1 MYIVIYIQNIIQS
14 NTSIREDQMAGQS
27 NFSSIFVKWVPDEM
41 TEDDALKFFSE
52 HGRIDRIEIVKK
64 MKDGKKIGRMMFV
77 HFLEWAEDTY
87 LAANI
92 EQQHPQ
98 PFDVE
103 YIVKRNNPVSD
114 EWYKK
119 KYVLKCCI
127 NLCAIPKPREGTLS
141 STVFDQLSA
150 KLQEMWKF
158 YDADISELRTENER
172 LRQKMD
178 SMEKRLKLVERTDL
192 DNITRFEEI
201 NDTLDRILM
210 GESD

>member
-1 MYIVIYIQNIIQS
+1 
-14 NTSIREDQMAGQS
+14 MAGES

-41 TEDDALKFFSE
+41 TEEDALKFFSE
-52 HGRIDRIEIVKK
+52 HGRIDRIEIVNK

-98 PFDVE
+98 HFDVE

-114 EWYKK
+114 ESYKK

-127 NLCAIPKPREGTLS
+127 NMHAISKHRGGGRS
-141 STVFDQLSA
+141 STVFDQLSS
-150 KLQEMWKF
+150 KLQEIWKC
-158 YDADISELRTENER
+158 YDADIYELRTENER

-192 DNITRFEEI
+192 
-201 NDTLDRILM
+201 NDTLDRILID
-210 GESD
+210 ESDD